1 MFSLIPR
8 DMAFFALFDKAAATL
23 TEATDA
29 YHAMVNDMANYTRR
43 LEKIRQLEHEGDEN
57 VRKTL
62 EKLDRTFITPFDR
75 DDIYRLMKRVDDV
88 IDCLDAAAKRFQ
100 YYRITK
106 PTPWLLRQCDVL
118 QRSGR
123 AVGAA
128 VPMLRNMKRPDELR
142 RLLLDVQNLE
152 KEGDDHHHAAIAEL
166 YDTSPDFAHVMKWK
180 EIYDLTEKAI
190 DRCED
195 IANVVHGIIFKNT

>member
-8 DMAFFALFDKAAATL
+8 DMAFYVFFDKASATM
-23 TEATDA
+23 TESTQA
-29 YHAMVNDMANYTRR
+29 YFDMVNDMANYTRR
-43 LEKIRQLEHEGDEN
+43 LERIRQLEHEGDEN

-75 DDIYRLMKRVDDV
+75 DDIYRLMKRIDDV

-106 PTPWLLRQCDVL
+106 ATPWLLQQCDVL
-118 QRSGR
+118 QRAGR
-123 AVGAA
+123 AVGNA
-128 VPMLRNMKRPDELR
+128 VPMLRNMKRPEALR
-142 RLLLDVQNLE
+142 QILMEVQNLE
-152 KEGDDHHHAAIAEL
+152 KEGDDIHHSAIAEL
-166 YDTSPDFAHVMKWK
+166 YDTSPDFAAVMKWK

-195 IANVVHGIIFKNT
+195 ITNVMHGIILKST